1 MFKKKLFKT
10 KKDWSFEWLRKMSDF
25 LVFLQKDVLKRKQR
39 GTKLTFL
46 SVKMLILKNLT

>member
-1 MFKKKLFKT
+1 
-10 KKDWSFEWLRKMSDF
+10 MSDF